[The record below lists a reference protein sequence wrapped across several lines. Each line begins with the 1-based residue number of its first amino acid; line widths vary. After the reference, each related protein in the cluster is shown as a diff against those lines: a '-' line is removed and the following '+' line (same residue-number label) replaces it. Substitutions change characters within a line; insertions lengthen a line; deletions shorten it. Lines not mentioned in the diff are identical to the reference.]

1 VNESF
6 ENALRGSLFRMLAT
20 GAESVPVTRR
30 PAMKFLSIFA
40 TFLFAAAS
48 LSAHAADTV
57 TDPNKPRALPDSGPV
72 AVSWSDPAQFSDLR
86 FSRNRWEAN
95 RGDWVR
101 QLAEHFRSSATRQLQ
116 PGEKLQVN
124 ITDIMRAGSYE
135 PWRGPNMDHV
145 RFIRDRY
152 PPSMA
157 FSYTL
162 TGADGQVLAQSDI
175 KLRDL
180 GFMMSA
186 SPTDTDPLRFE
197 KRMIDNWL
205 RRNMRT
211 PSTATA
217 SR

>member
-1 VNESF
+1 MNPLETHFVTAFAEGWKLAQNQHQS
-6 ENALRGSLFRMLAT
+6 LRRF
-20 GAESVPVTRR
+20 
-30 PAMKFLSIFA
+30 AMKFASIFA
-40 TFLFAAAS
+40 TVLLAVVS
-48 LSAHAADTV
+48 LTAHAADSV
-57 TDPNKPRALPDSGPV
+57 TDPNKPRALPDDGPV

-86 FSRNRWEAN
+86 FSRNRWEAG

-116 PGEKLQVN
+116 PGETLQVN

-135 PWRGPNMDHV
+135 PWHGPNMDHV

-152 PPSMA
+152 PPSMT

-162 TGADGQVLAQSDI
+162 TGADGQVLAQGDAR
-175 KLRDL
+175 LRDL
-180 GFMMSA
+180 GFMMGN

-205 RRNMRT
+205 RRDLRT
-211 PSTATA
+211 RSAATA